1 MISVTTDR
9 RELKAGS
16 RSPTQCGQA
25 MIEYTVI
32 LAFGLMVLLGPGGDI
47 IAALAGVLKN
57 NYRSYSYAMS
67 MSPLPDFDTGP
78 ELREYI
84 TETAVD
90 PEVDE
95 QTLARLTV
103 DPVQDAVT
111 TLLSPLTSAHNAFS
125 DIDSLLGSFED
136 LGDIAWQ
143 MAQDAISPF

>member
-1 MISVTTDR
+1 MV
-9 RELKAGS
+9 
-16 RSPTQCGQA
+16 
-25 MIEYTVI
+25 EYTVI
-32 LAFGLMVLLGPGGDI
+32 LAFGLTMLLGPGIDMFT
-47 IAALAGVLKN
+47 ALQGVLEN
-57 NYRSYSYAMS
+57 NYRSYSYSMS

-78 ELREYI
+78 DLRAHIEGLAL
-84 TETAVD
+84 T

-111 TLLSPLTSAHNAFS
+111 TALTPLTSAYSAFS

-136 LGDIAWQ
+136 LGDLAWQ

>member
-1 MISVTTDR
+1 MITVTDR
-9 RELKAGS
+9 RAPVDS
-16 RSPTQCGQA
+16 ARARAMRGQA
-25 MIEYTVI
+25 MVEYTVI
-32 LAFGLMVLLGPGGDI
+32 LAFGLMVLLGPGGDV
-47 IAALAGVLKN
+47 IAALADVLKN
-57 NYRSYSYAMS
+57 NYRGYSYSLS

-84 TETAVD
+84 NEVAFN

-95 QTLARLTV
+95 ATIARLTV
-103 DPVQDAVT
+103 DPIQDAVT
-111 TLLSPLTSAHNAFS
+111 TALSPLTSAYSAFS